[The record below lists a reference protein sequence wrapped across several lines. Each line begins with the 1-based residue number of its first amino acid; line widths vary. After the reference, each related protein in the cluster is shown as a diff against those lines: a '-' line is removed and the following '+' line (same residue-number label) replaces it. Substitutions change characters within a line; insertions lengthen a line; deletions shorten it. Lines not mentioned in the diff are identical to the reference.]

1 MQSVSVP
8 PPTTVVPEE
17 ALTQDCTAR
26 LSHGDVNRR
35 RWVTAK
41 QDTKRLGKSSRC
53 SSFSLT
59 IKIRVFIKEQTRPG
73 EQRVRDRFIHGDLAT
88 TSCCFYLGMPPP
100 PTRYGGKGSAR
111 CSPSLLAGYPH
122 ALLDVD
128 DACVQHYETRA
139 WGGSRITPIHCP
151 AVMTV
156 PEDGNIGPQGPHVES
171 KTFYYC
177 RLSFIMHTYE

>member
-1 MQSVSVP
+1 MHCQTIS
-8 PPTTVVPEE
+8 
-17 ALTQDCTAR
+17 
-26 LSHGDVNRR
+26 RR
-35 RWVTAK
+35 REPAPLGHSQARHQVPRQVLPLQQFLVDH
-41 QDTKRLGKSSRC
+41 QD
-53 SSFSLT
+53 
-59 IKIRVFIKEQTRPG
+59 RVFIKEQTCPG

-122 ALLDVD
+122 ALLGVD

-139 WGGSRITPIHCP
+139 WGGGRRITPIHCP

-171 KTFYYC
+171 KTFYYR